1 VNVPPPS
8 SDPDADLANAQAE
21 EGRPTDDDES
31 GETDQPWFDVGADKV
46 RLLRDGAQAFPAMLD
61 AIHHAEREVLLEMYW
76 IGADSCGE
84 RFRDALMARARAGV
98 QVKVIYD
105 AVGSLGITESWWQP
119 LRSAGAEVYEYHSL
133 FPLAQ
138 SFQLDRVEQRDHRKL
153 LVVDDTIAF
162 TGGINLSDPWLPIE
176 QGGDGWRDDA
186 VAVRGPC
193 VEEFRALFYETWRRI
208 TRTLRPRD
216 VPPFPRRRVR
226 PVWVLANNWRRRRSI
241 RREYVIRIAN
251 ARQSVDIANSYF
263 VPDGGVRR
271 AMFRAASRG
280 VRVRVLVPARG
291 DVPIVQFAVEA
302 TFEQLLRHGV
312 EVYALPGPILH
323 SKIAIV
329 DETFATIGSYNLDER
344 SWRKN
349 LEVNLAVE
357 DSAFARHVRR
367 WYEHDLAR
375 ALPIDLATWRQR
387 GTLRRGM
394 EWVAFAMRKLW

>member
-1 VNVPPPS
+1 MSPPPS
-8 SDPDADLANAQAE
+8 YDSDAE
-21 EGRPTDDDES
+21 PED
-31 GETDQPWFDVGADKV
+31 GEEHSLTEAEQPWFDVGGDRV
-46 RLLRDGAQAFPAMLD
+46 RLLRDGAQTFPAMLE
-61 AIHHAEREVLLEMYW
+61 AIRHAQNEVLLEMYW
-76 IGADSCGE
+76 VGADSCGE
-84 RFRDALMARARAGV
+84 RFRDALVSRARAGV
-98 QVKVIYD
+98 KVKVIYD

-119 LRSAGAEVYEYHSL
+119 LRSAGGDVHEYHSL

-153 LVVDDTIAF
+153 LVADDTIAF
-162 TGGINLSDPWLPIE
+162 TGGINLSDPWLPLE
-176 QGGDGWRDDA
+176 QGGEGWRDDA
-186 VAVRGPC
+186 VAVEGPC
-193 VEEFRALFYETWRRI
+193 VEEFRSLFYETWRRI

-216 VPPFPRRRVR
+216 VPPFPRRRSR

-241 RREYVIRIAN
+241 RREYVVRIAN

-280 VRVRVLVPARG
+280 VRIRVLVPARG

-302 TFEQLLRHGV
+302 MFEQLLKHGV

-323 SKIAIV
+323 SKVAIV
-329 DETFATIGSYNLDER
+329 DESFATIGSYNLDER

-357 DSAFARHVRR
+357 DGPFARHVRH
-367 WYEHDLAR
+367 WFEHDLAR

>member
-1 VNVPPPS
+1 MSPPPS
-8 SDPDADLANAQAE
+8 FESDAE
-21 EGRPTDDDES
+21 SDEGGPHLLTEA
-31 GETDQPWFDVGADKV
+31 EQPWFHVGTDRV
-46 RLLRDGAQAFPAMLD
+46 RLLRDGAQTFPEMLE
-61 AIHHAEREVLLEMYW
+61 AIRRAQSEVLLEMYW

-84 RFRDALMARARAGV
+84 RFRDALVSRARAGV
-98 QVKVIYD
+98 KVKVIYD
-105 AVGSLGITESWWQP
+105 AVGSLGISESWWQP
-119 LRSAGAEVYEYHSL
+119 LRSAGAEIHEYHSL

-153 LVVDDTIAF
+153 LVADDTVAF

-186 VAVRGPC
+186 VAIEGPC
-193 VEEFRALFYETWRRI
+193 VEEFRSLFYETWRRI
-208 TRTLRPRD
+208 TRTMRPRD
-216 VPPFPRRRVR
+216 VPPFPRRRSR

-241 RREYVIRIAN
+241 RREYVVRIAN

-280 VRVRVLVPARG
+280 VRIRVLVPARG

-302 TFEQLLRHGV
+302 MFEQLLRHGV

-323 SKIAIV
+323 SKMAIV
-329 DETFATIGSYNLDER
+329 DESFVTIGSYNLDER

-349 LEVNLAVE
+349 LEVNVAVE
-357 DSAFARHVRR
+357 DAAFARHVRH